1 MARNKF
7 LEKICELGDHPG
19 CTIIDCG
26 LVVPHNEPHLAATPD
41 GILQCDCHGR
51 IIIEIK
57 CPYSHRNKLVMDAAR
72 EDRSFPLR
80 IERDEE
86 GEENLVVDKNHQYYY
101 QCQLQMYVTGTKL
114 CYFIIYTLK
123 ELSFFLIEIDPG
135 FLNSHLP
142 KAKLFWKQ
150 CVIPEIFA
158 RFFTAKEQIVTPT
171 TDSHLPCFCQ
181 TKNDD
186 LEAVICA
193 RNDCERKVF
202 HVSCVKSQM
211 NMKRVLKGKWL
222 CDLCRKVIAKEK
234 RDANKQKVG

>member
-72 EDRSFPLR
+72 EDRSFALR

-158 RFFTAKEQIVTPT
+158 RFFTAKEQIVNPT
-171 TDSHLPCFCQ
+171 IDSYLPCFCQ
-181 TKNDD
+181 TKMMI
-186 LEAVICA
+186 LKLLFAPETI
-193 RNDCERKVF
+193 
-202 HVSCVKSQM
+202 VKEKSFTSA
-211 NMKRVLKGKWL
+211 VLKVK
-222 CDLCRKVIAKEK
+222 
-234 RDANKQKVG
+234 